1 MYSMLSEIG
10 DRHERIFRCLHTW
23 CNSWR
28 NDRLLNMIETLV
40 IVFAIG
46 VFALFA
52 TLMVL
57 AAILLFWIK

>member
-1 MYSMLSEIG
+1 
-10 DRHERIFRCLHTW
+10 
-23 CNSWR
+23 
-28 NDRLLNMIETLV
+28 MIETIV

-46 VFALFA
+46 VFILFA

>member
-1 MYSMLSEIG
+1 
-10 DRHERIFRCLHTW
+10 
-23 CNSWR
+23 
-28 NDRLLNMIETLV
+28 MIETIV

>member
-1 MYSMLSEIG
+1 
-10 DRHERIFRCLHTW
+10 
-23 CNSWR
+23 
-28 NDRLLNMIETLV
+28 MIETLV

>member
-1 MYSMLSEIG
+1 MCHSDNGVKVHNLP
-10 DRHERIFRCLHTW
+10 LHIRSTS
-23 CNSWR
+23 NPTTKG
-28 NDRLLNMIETLV
+28 NAMIETLV

-57 AAILLFWIK
+57 AAILLFWINK